1 MRIALLTTD
10 NRENQGRYDLEQ
22 AHFGTAPEA
31 LIIGFRSLPDAEV
44 HVISCLKRKV
54 HSPEKLASNIWYHA
68 LRVPQLGWLRTG
80 YQGCVRAVRDCLKDL
95 CPDIVHGQGT
105 ERDCAI
111 SAVFSG
117 FPNVIT
123 IHGNMRL
130 IARLHRAP
138 PWSYMGLAAML
149 EDFAIPRTDG
159 IVCITRYT
167 ERAIGGK
174 AKRTWIIPNAV
185 DPRFFDVCARP
196 IDPPLL
202 LCVGHVTQRK
212 NQLALLD
219 ALEGLANKFRFQIRF
234 LGQVPEK
241 DPYAR
246 KFRQRASQH
255 SWIKAI
261 GPCNREE
268 LREAMSQASLLILPS
283 IEDNC
288 PMVILEAA
296 AAGVPILASR
306 LGGIPEL
313 IQEGVTGHL
322 FEPQIRSTLL
332 SQLRNIFSDAHLASQ
347 MAANARE
354 QAVRRF
360 HPNVIAAKH
369 LEIYG
374 ELLNGNCHPMTC
386 SGK

>member
-10 NRENQGRYDLEQ
+10 NRENEGRYDLDEP
-22 AHFGTAPEA
+22 HFGTAPEA
-31 LIIGFRSLPDAEV
+31 LILGFRSLPDAEV

-54 HSPEKLASNIWYHA
+54 HSPEKLASNVWYHA
-68 LRVPQLGWLRTG
+68 LHVPQPGWLRTG
-80 YQGCVRAVRDCLKDL
+80 YQGCVRAVRHCLKNL

-105 ERDCAI
+105 ERHCAI
-111 SAVFSG
+111 SAVFSS

-130 IARLHRAP
+130 IAKLHRAP

-167 ERAIGGK
+167 ERAVAGK
-174 AKRTWIIPNAV
+174 AKKTWIINNAV
-185 DPRFFDVCARP
+185 DPRFFEVCARP
-196 IDPPLL
+196 LDPPLL
-202 LCVGHVTQRK
+202 LCVGQVTPRK

-234 LGQVPEK
+234 LGQASEK

-255 SWIKAI
+255 SWVKMI
-261 GPCNREE
+261 GPCDREE
-268 LREAMSQASLLILPS
+268 LLKAMSQASLLILPS

-296 AAGVPILASR
+296 AAGVPVLASR

-313 IQEGVTGHL
+313 IQEGVTGYL
-322 FEPQIRSTLL
+322 FEPQIRSTLP
-332 SQLRNIFSDAHLASQ
+332 SQMGSIFSDAPLASQ
-347 MAANARE
+347 VAAAARE

-374 ELLNGNCHPMTC
+374 ELLARKSHKP
-386 SGK
+386 KR